1 MKRFKRFLKEVLI
14 YFAIGVVLSFGFLH
28 LFAYLETKDCLCSM
42 LTVEEKTYPIDE
54 RLSRVIDPNT
64 VESGTFAIFT
74 TYCDHRVRMRLTVF
88 PDAGTYKGCLIDSK
102 IQESSAQMWFST
114 PQTQ

>member
-14 YFAIGVVLSFGFLH
+14 YSAIGVVLSFGLLH

-42 LTVEEKTYPIDE
+42 LTTEERTYPIDK

-64 VESGTFAIFT
+64 VNSGTFAIFT
-74 TYCDHRVRMRLTVF
+74 TFCDHRVRMRLIVD
-88 PDAGTYKGCLIDSK
+88 PDAGTYKGCLLDSNE
-102 IQESSAQMWFST
+102 QESSVRIWFSQ
-114 PQTQ
+114 PE

>member
-1 MKRFKRFLKEVLI
+1 MQRFKSFLKEVLI
-14 YFAIGVVLSFGFLH
+14 YSAIGVVLSFGLLH

-64 VESGTFAIFT
+64 VNSGTFAIFT
-74 TYCDHRVRMRLTVF
+74 TFCDHRVRMRLTVH
-88 PDAGTYKGCLIDSK
+88 PDTGTYKGCLLDSK
-102 IQESSAQMWFST
+102 VQESSVQMWLS
-114 PQTQ
+114 PPDK

>member
-1 MKRFKRFLKEVLI
+1 MKRLKSFLKEVFI
-14 YFAIGVVLSFGFLH
+14 YSAIGVVLSFGLLH

-64 VESGTFAIFT
+64 VNSGTFAIFT
-74 TYCDHRVRMRLTVF
+74 TFCDHRVRMRLTVY
-88 PDAGTYKGCLIDSK
+88 PDAGTYKGCLLDRK
-102 IQESSAQMWFST
+102 VQESSVQMWFSEAT
-114 PQTQ
+114 D

>member
-1 MKRFKRFLKEVLI
+1 MKRLKRFLKEVFI
-14 YFAIGVVLSFGFLH
+14 CSAIGVVLSFGLLH

-64 VESGTFAIFT
+64 VNSGTFAIFT
-74 TYCDHRVRMRLTVF
+74 TFCDHRVRMRLIVD
-88 PDAGTYKGCLIDSK
+88 PDAGTYKGCLLDSNV
-102 IQESSAQMWFST
+102 QESSV
-114 PQTQ
+114 QTRFTKPEE